1 MLGQSCAS
9 RALMPSGGRAPL
21 PPRPV
26 RRPAAAAVRCS
37 QQPGGAQPVQEPSQ
51 HDRQASLV
59 ALARMGML
67 VAVSS
72 AVAACQAPAAHA
84 QGWQPRRHSSRTLR
98 EHFVT
103 HETPKQ
109 VGSALI
115 CTWCMDVWQCLQ
127 QLASCCVGL
136 KRPRSRSNLLAL
148 HNAATLT
155 LQAAARKAAEKRAAA
170 AAAAERAA
178 AAEAQMSDAQ
188 RWLRNAQRRVQ
199 DVWERQMVRGA

>member
-9 RALMPSGGRAPL
+9 RALTPSGGRAPPL
-21 PPRPV
+21 PPRPA
-26 RRPAAAAVRCS
+26 RNPAAAAVRCS
-37 QQPGGAQPVQEPSQ
+37 QQPGGAQPVHQPSQ

-59 ALARMGML
+59 GLARVGML
-67 VAVSS
+67 VAVGS

-84 QGWQPRRHSSRTLR
+84 AQGWQPRRHAARTLR

-109 VGSALI
+109 VGSAMI
-115 CTWCMDVWQCLQ
+115 CNLCMDAWQRLQ
-127 QLASCCVGL
+127 PLACCFVGFL
-136 KRPRSRSNLLAL
+136 SVLIPGATC
-148 HNAATLT
+148 NAATLT